1 MKNYKVTYAV
11 DSLDTN
17 PTVKVFDCSYE
28 AEDWIDQQVENAVSW
43 QIEHSSYSISENEL
57 DDLRQIEFEN
67 ITYEEI

>member
-17 PTVKVFDCSYE
+17 PTVKIFDCSHA

-43 QIEHSSYSISENEL
+43 QVEHSPYLISEDEL
-57 DDLRQIEFEN
+57 EDLRQIEFEN
-67 ITYEEI
+67 IRYEEI